1 MSHRKLGPGRLVI
14 ATHNPGKKRE
24 LVELLTPFHIDVIAA
39 GDLGLPEPDETG
51 TTFEANAALKA
62 LAATTATQLPALA
75 DDSGVAVTALN
86 GAPGIYTA
94 RWAGPNKDF
103 RIGMERVHKEIGANP
118 DRSATFVSVITLAW
132 PDGHMETFRGE
143 IDGTLVWPP
152 RGTNG
157 FGFDPMFAPEHGP
170 LTFGEMKPAQK
181 NLLNHRARAFK
192 KLVDAC
198 FAS

>member
-1 MSHRKLGPGRLVI
+1 MSYRKLGPGRLVI
-14 ATHNPGKKRE
+14 ATHNAGKKRE
-24 LVELLTPFHIDVIAA
+24 LVELLAPFHIDVIAA

-51 TTFEANAALKA
+51 TTFEANAELKA
-62 LAATTATQLPALA
+62 LAATTASQLPALA
-75 DDSGVAVTALN
+75 DDSGVVVTALN

-103 RIGMERVHKEIGANP
+103 RMGMERVNREIGANP
-118 DRSATFVSVITLAW
+118 DRSATFVSVLTLAW
-132 PDGHMETFRGE
+132 PDGHMENFRGE
-143 IDGTLVWPP
+143 VDGTLVWPP

-170 LTFGEMKPAQK
+170 LTFGEMEPEQK
-181 NLLNHRARAFK
+181 NALNHRVRAFK

-198 FAS
+198 LR